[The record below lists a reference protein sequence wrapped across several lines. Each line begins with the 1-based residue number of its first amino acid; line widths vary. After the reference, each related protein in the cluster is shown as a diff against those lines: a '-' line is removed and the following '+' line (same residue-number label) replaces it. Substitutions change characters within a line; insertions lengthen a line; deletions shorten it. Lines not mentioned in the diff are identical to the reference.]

1 MNILYTFPNCEK
13 CSCVK
18 KILQSKGINY
28 QEVNAGLGSGRKEFQ
43 KLYEKYKK
51 NIVREQGQV
60 VLPIFL
66 FNSKIIQG
74 LEKISESI
82 N

>member
-18 KILQSKGINY
+18 EILQSKKINY

-51 NIVREQGQV
+51 NIVREQ
-60 VLPIFL
+60 
-66 FNSKIIQG
+66 
-74 LEKISESI
+74 
-82 N
+82 